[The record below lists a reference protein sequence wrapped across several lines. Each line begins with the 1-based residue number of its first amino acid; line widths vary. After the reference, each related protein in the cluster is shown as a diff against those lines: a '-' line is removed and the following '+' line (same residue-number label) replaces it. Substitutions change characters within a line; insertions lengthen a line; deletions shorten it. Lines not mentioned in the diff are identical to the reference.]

1 MKHTD
6 KFFLFPVKVYN
17 DEATDEDVDENNEWV
32 LGYARL
38 PIEQLYSIT
47 WFDTFSKGRDLKEV
61 ADKGCDLTRVISDK
75 YGVYICLWSRKKFET
90 KLNDYM
96 DKIEK
101 ELDESRITIT
111 DIRED

>member
-17 DEATDEDVDENNEWV
+17 DEATEDNIEENNEWV

-38 PIEQLYSIT
+38 PIEQCYTIT
-47 WFDTFSKGRDLKEV
+47 WFDTYTKGKDLKEV
-61 ADKGCDLTRVISDK
+61 ADKGCDLTRVLSK
-75 YGVYICLWSRKKFET
+75 EYGVYICLWPRKKFEA
-90 KLNDYM
+90 KLNDYI

-101 ELDESRITIT
+101 ELDESGPVTVN
-111 DIRED
+111 IRED